1 MSLLRTAPRS
11 LRLAVACLL
20 SGWFCLAAAEAGPV
34 AGAHAAPVAD
44 TAPGVP
50 EWQAETADNLCGL
63 RIARQ
68 LSAPARVDLAALLEA
83 TPEVQ
88 RIRAERLDDSSAAYA
103 HLVQGARQRVLRAC
117 ELERQAGAW
126 CSVWSRIRHRGGQQV
141 PEITVEVA
149 QRIAVDATPV
159 ELPR

>member
-34 AGAHAAPVAD
+34 AGALAA
-44 TAPGVP
+44 TGVP
-50 EWQAETADNLCGL
+50 EWQAEATDNLCGL
-63 RIARQ
+63 RVARQ

-88 RIRAERLDDSSAAYA
+88 RIRTERLDDSSAAYA
-103 HLVQGARQRVLRAC
+103 HLMQGARQRVLRAC

-126 CSVWSRIRHRGGQQV
+126 CSVWSRIRHRRGQQV

>member
-11 LRLAVACLL
+11 LRLAVGCLL
-20 SGWFCLAAAEAGPV
+20 SGWFCLAAAGAVPVEEARCKPV
-34 AGAHAAPVAD
+34 MGAA
-44 TAPGVP
+44 TGLP
-50 EWQAETADNLCGL
+50 EWRAEPTDNLCGL
-63 RIARQ
+63 RIVRQ

-88 RIRAERLDDSSAAYA
+88 RILAERLDDSSAAYA
-103 HLVQGARQRVLRAC
+103 HLMQGARQRVLRAC

-126 CSVWSRIRHRGGQQV
+126 CSVWSRIRHRRGQQV